1 MPGAG
6 FHTFGQNAAVLSRT
20 MRDKPVVVVKADMVS
35 IFLLLK
41 SRVNSPDRL
50 DYSGQWESTVIDD
63 SFDSREET
71 ISSGIRKSQ

>member
-41 SRVNSPDRL
+41 S
-50 DYSGQWESTVIDD
+50 
-63 SFDSREET
+63 
-71 ISSGIRKSQ
+71 K